1 MACRHIIDMPCTHA
15 EPSQICANGWQPS
28 RAHIIVVTRPG
39 ACNMLMHPPPPD
51 HDASEIH
58 GWPGGEGTDGQ
69 WLTCA
74 SRGFAMHRNPG
85 YPHPLDFRRS
95 WPTERMRAGTPCVR
109 TCNCDGTKQVTAI
122 HIYTFASY
130 LNDNSSLVPR
140 SGWPE
145 VFLPMTGS
153 SQSMARG
160 MCTNDKT
167 GFLCELPIS

>member
-15 EPSQICANGWQPS
+15 EPSQICANGWLPS
-28 RAHIIVVTRPG
+28 RAHIFLVTRLG
-39 ACNMLMHPPPPD
+39 ACNMLMHPPD
-51 HDASEIH
+51 HKSGEIH
-58 GWPGGEGTDGQ
+58 GWPGGEGTEDGQ
-69 WLTCA
+69 WFDQCITD
-74 SRGFAMHRNPG
+74 GVAMHRNPG

-109 TCNCDGTKQVTAI
+109 TCIGRTKQVTAI

-140 SGWPE
+140 SSWPE

-153 SQSMARG
+153 SQSRARG
-160 MCTNDKT
+160 MRTNDKT
-167 GFLCELPIS
+167 GFL